1 MVAAGMFITIE
12 GGDGA
17 GKTTLIS
24 RLTERIYRETGKRT
38 VTTREPGGVPIAEAI
53 RTVILDRRNTK
64 MDARTEALLYTAARR
79 QHLMEV
85 VVPALQKGSVI
96 ICDRFVDSSLAYQGH
111 ARGLGM
117 DAVWEI
123 NRFATEDC
131 MPDLTLYLDLEPE
144 IALARIE
151 ANGQREVNRL
161 DLESVSF
168 HQRVRE
174 GYREVAQRFQDR
186 IRTLDAS
193 ETPDR
198 LADEAWKL
206 VAEKL
211 LS

>member
-1 MVAAGMFITIE
+1 
-12 GGDGA
+12 
-17 GKTTLIS
+17 
-24 RLTERIYRETGKRT
+24 
-38 VTTREPGGVPIAEAI
+38 
-53 RTVILDRRNTK
+53 
-64 MDARTEALLYTAARR
+64 MDARTEALLYAAARR

-198 LADEAWKL
+198 LTEEAWKL